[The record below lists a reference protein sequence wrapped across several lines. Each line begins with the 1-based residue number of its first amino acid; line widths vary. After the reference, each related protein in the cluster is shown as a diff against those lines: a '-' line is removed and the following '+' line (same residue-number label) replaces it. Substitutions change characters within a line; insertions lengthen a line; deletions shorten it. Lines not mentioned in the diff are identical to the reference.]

1 MSVWLVKPLY
11 ELLPYCYM
19 AAGAALLFFSW
30 AATGAIL
37 PTVLLVLGCLSLLA
51 GLTIW
56 LRRRDYR
63 TTQAQYN
70 SRSLDD

>member
-11 ELLPYCYM
+11 ELLPYGYM
-19 AAGAALLFFSW
+19 AAGVALLFFSW
-30 AATGAIL
+30 AATGSVL

-70 SRSLDD
+70 SRSLDE